1 MKLEYEGVFFIGW
14 VIRFVIFQ
22 QVSDYRFK
30 RIYLFTIPII
40 FTFVEYFFYDVVFW
54 CEFFF
59 LPIIVLFIKTK
70 KNWSLI
76 QSLFYCF
83 FTLTIFEIVS
93 SLSSLYFQFVF
104 RISEV
109 TLNNNVW
116 LDWIPTLLSFPLY
129 VLFLKLVRIDLNTFS
144 REIKNDKLT
153 RVVYLFTI
161 TMILYYISNYI
172 LLCIPTLEYAGW
184 ISFNIEDIY
193 INRVIIYSYFPIFL
207 GFLLYIQ
214 YLVKENINRELE
226 KIKDSQISSMSIYS
240 KHIESLYKEIKS
252 FRHDYTNILVSLNES
267 IKNRDI
273 DGIESIYN
281 SVLLDSDKTFY
292 NTHYDIANLVNL
304 DNLAMKSIIS
314 AKMFEAQS
322 KQIRLSIEIEKVIKA
337 PSGIDLIELLK
348 ILAIFL
354 DNAIEASLESSSPEI
369 SFVYFQEENRKI
381 MIIEN
386 STKQEKINTKVI
398 FNYGYSTKG
407 SSRGVGLAN
416 VYEIISTYS
425 RVYLKTYSN
434 QYKFRQELV
443 FEDKK
448 E

>member
-1 MKLEYEGVFFIGW
+1 MSFF
-14 VIRFVIFQ
+14 VALYFT
-22 QVSDYRFK
+22 
-30 RIYLFTIPII
+30 IYL
-40 FTFVEYFFYDVVFW
+40 
-54 CEFFF
+54 
-59 LPIIVLFIKTK
+59 IKTK
-70 KNWSLI
+70 KHWSWV

-83 FTLTIFEIVS
+83 FTLAIYEIFS

-104 RISEV
+104 KISET
-109 TLNNNVW
+109 TLENNVW

-129 VLFLKLVRIDLNTFS
+129 VLFLKLVRIDLNTLS

-161 TMILYYISNYI
+161 TMILYYISSYI
-172 LLCIPTLEYAGW
+172 LRSIPTLEYAGW

-240 KHIESLYKEIKS
+240 EHIESLYKEIKS

-273 DGIESIYN
+273 DGIESIYD

-304 DNLAMKSIIS
+304 EDLAMKSIVS

-322 KQIRLSIEIEKVIKA
+322 KGIRLSIEIEKVIKA
-337 PSGIDLIELLK
+337 PASIDSIDLLK
-348 ILAIFL
+348 LLAIFL
-354 DNAIEASLESSSPEI
+354 DNAIEASLESASPEL

-386 STKQEKINTKVI
+386 STKQERINTKAI

-407 SSRGVGLAN
+407 NGRGIGLAN
-416 VYEIISTYS
+416 VYEILSTYS

-434 QYKFRQELV
+434 EYKFRQELV
-443 FEDKK
+443 FED
-448 E
+448 

>member
-1 MKLEYEGVFFIGW
+1 M
-14 VIRFVIFQ
+14 
-22 QVSDYRFK
+22 
-30 RIYLFTIPII
+30 
-40 FTFVEYFFYDVVFW
+40 EYFFYDIVFW
-54 CEFFF
+54 GEFFF
-59 LPIIVLFIKTK
+59 LPLIVLFIKTK
-70 KNWSLI
+70 KHWSWV

-83 FTLTIFEIVS
+83 FTLAIYEIFS

-104 RISEV
+104 KISET
-109 TLNNNVW
+109 TLENNVW

-129 VLFLKLVRIDLNTFS
+129 VLFLKLVRIDLNTLS
-144 REIKNDKLT
+144 REIKNNKLT
-153 RVVYLFTI
+153 KIVNLFTM
-161 TMILYYISNYI
+161 TMILYYTSSYI
-172 LLCIPTLEYAGW
+172 LLSIPTLEHAGW

-193 INRVIIYSYFPIFL
+193 IHRVIIYSYFPIFL

-240 KHIESLYKEIKS
+240 EHIESLYKEIKS

-273 DGIESIYN
+273 DGIESIYD

-304 DNLAMKSIIS
+304 EDLAMKSIVS

-322 KQIRLSIEIEKVIKA
+322 KGIRLSIEIEKVIKA
-337 PSGIDLIELLK
+337 PASIDSIDLLK
-348 ILAIFL
+348 LLAIFL
-354 DNAIEASLESSSPEI
+354 DNAIEASLESASPEL

-386 STKQEKINTKVI
+386 STKQERINTKAI

-407 SSRGVGLAN
+407 NGRGIGLAN
-416 VYEIISTYS
+416 VYEILSTYS

-434 QYKFRQELV
+434 EYKFRQELV
-443 FEDKK
+443 FED
-448 E
+448 

>member
-109 TLNNNVW
+109 TLNNNIW

-172 LLCIPTLEYAGW
+172 LLSIPTLEYAGW

>member
-40 FTFVEYFFYDVVFW
+40 FTFVEYFFYDAVFW

-161 TMILYYISNYI
+161 TMILYYISSYI
-172 LLCIPTLEYAGW
+172 LLSIPTLEYAGW

-193 INRVIIYSYFPIFL
+193 INRVITYSYFPIFL

-304 DNLAMKSIIS
+304 ENLAMKSIIS

>member
-1 MKLEYEGVFFIGW
+1 M
-14 VIRFVIFQ
+14 
-22 QVSDYRFK
+22 
-30 RIYLFTIPII
+30 
-40 FTFVEYFFYDVVFW
+40 EYFFYDIVFW
-54 CEFFF
+54 GEFFF
-59 LPIIVLFIKTK
+59 LPLIVLFIKTK
-70 KNWSLI
+70 KHWSWV

-83 FTLTIFEIVS
+83 FTLAIYEIFS

-104 RISEV
+104 KISET
-109 TLNNNVW
+109 TLENNVW

-129 VLFLKLVRIDLNTFS
+129 VLFLKLVRIDLNTLS
-144 REIKNDKLT
+144 REIKNNKLT
-153 RVVYLFTI
+153 KIVNLFTM
-161 TMILYYISNYI
+161 TMILYYTSSYI
-172 LLCIPTLEYAGW
+172 LLSIPTLEHAGW

-240 KHIESLYKEIKS
+240 EHIESLYKEIKS

-273 DGIESIYN
+273 DGIESIYD

-304 DNLAMKSIIS
+304 EDLAMKSIVS

-322 KQIRLSIEIEKVIKA
+322 KGIRLSIEIEKVIKA
-337 PSGIDLIELLK
+337 PASIDSIDLLK
-348 ILAIFL
+348 LLAIFL
-354 DNAIEASLESSSPEI
+354 DNAIEASLESASPEL

-386 STKQEKINTKVI
+386 STKQERINTKAI

-407 SSRGVGLAN
+407 NGRGIGLAN
-416 VYEIISTYS
+416 VYEILSTYS

-434 QYKFRQELV
+434 EYKFRQELV
-443 FEDKK
+443 FED
-448 E
+448 

>member
-172 LLCIPTLEYAGW
+172 LLSIPTLEYAGW

-240 KHIESLYKEIKS
+240 EHIESLYKEIKS

>member
-161 TMILYYISNYI
+161 TMILYYISSYI
-172 LLCIPTLEYAGW
+172 LRSIPTLEYAGW

-304 DNLAMKSIIS
+304 ENLAMKSIIS

-354 DNAIEASLESSSPEI
+354 DNAIEASLESSAPEI

>member
-1 MKLEYEGVFFIGW
+1 M
-14 VIRFVIFQ
+14 
-22 QVSDYRFK
+22 
-30 RIYLFTIPII
+30 
-40 FTFVEYFFYDVVFW
+40 EYFFYDIVFW
-54 CEFFF
+54 GEFFF
-59 LPIIVLFIKTK
+59 LPLIVLFIKTK
-70 KNWSLI
+70 KHWSWV

-83 FTLTIFEIVS
+83 FTLAIYEIFS

-104 RISEV
+104 KIPET
-109 TLNNNVW
+109 TLENNVW
-116 LDWIPTLLSFPLY
+116 LDWIPTLSSFPLY
-129 VLFLKLVRIDLNTFS
+129 VLFLKLVRIDLNTLS
-144 REIKNDKLT
+144 REIKNNKLT
-153 RVVYLFTI
+153 KIVNLFTM
-161 TMILYYISNYI
+161 TMILYYTSSYI
-172 LLCIPTLEYAGW
+172 LLSIPTLEHASW

-240 KHIESLYKEIKS
+240 EHIESLYKEIKS

-273 DGIESIYN
+273 DGIESIYD

-304 DNLAMKSIIS
+304 EDLAMKSIVS

-322 KQIRLSIEIEKVIKA
+322 KGIRLSIEIEKVIKA
-337 PSGIDLIELLK
+337 PASIDSIDLLK
-348 ILAIFL
+348 LLAIFL
-354 DNAIEASLESSSPEI
+354 DNAIEASLESASPEL

-386 STKQEKINTKVI
+386 STKQERINTKAI

-407 SSRGVGLAN
+407 NGRGIGLAN
-416 VYEIISTYS
+416 VYEILSTYS

-434 QYKFRQELV
+434 EYKFRQELV
-443 FEDKK
+443 FED
-448 E
+448 

>member
-70 KNWSLI
+70 KHWSWV

-83 FTLTIFEIVS
+83 FTLAIYEIFS

-104 RISEV
+104 KISET
-109 TLNNNVW
+109 TLENNVW

-129 VLFLKLVRIDLNTFS
+129 VLFLKLVRIDLNTLS
-144 REIKNDKLT
+144 REIKNNKLT
-153 RVVYLFTI
+153 KIVNLFTM
-161 TMILYYISNYI
+161 TMILYYTSSYI
-172 LLCIPTLEYAGW
+172 LLSIPTLEHAGW

-240 KHIESLYKEIKS
+240 EHIESLYKEIKS

-304 DNLAMKSIIS
+304 EDLAMKSIVS

-322 KQIRLSIEIEKVIKA
+322 KGIRLSIEIEKVIKA
-337 PSGIDLIELLK
+337 PASIDSIDLLK
-348 ILAIFL
+348 LLAIFL
-354 DNAIEASLESSSPEI
+354 DNAIEASLESASPEL

-386 STKQEKINTKVI
+386 STKQERINTKAI

-407 SSRGVGLAN
+407 NGRGIGLAN
-416 VYEIISTYS
+416 VYEILSTYS

-434 QYKFRQELV
+434 EYKFRQELV
-443 FEDKK
+443 FED
-448 E
+448 

>member
-161 TMILYYISNYI
+161 TMILYYISSYI
-172 LLCIPTLEYAGW
+172 LLSIPTLEYAGW

-304 DNLAMKSIIS
+304 ENLAMKSIIS

>member
-1 MKLEYEGVFFIGW
+1 M
-14 VIRFVIFQ
+14 
-22 QVSDYRFK
+22 
-30 RIYLFTIPII
+30 
-40 FTFVEYFFYDVVFW
+40 EYFFYDIVFW
-54 CEFFF
+54 GEFFF
-59 LPIIVLFIKTK
+59 LPLIVLFIKTK
-70 KNWSLI
+70 KHWSWV

-83 FTLTIFEIVS
+83 FTLAIYEIFS
-93 SLSSLYFQFVF
+93 SLSALYFQFVF
-104 RISEV
+104 KISET
-109 TLNNNVW
+109 TLENNVW

-129 VLFLKLVRIDLNTFS
+129 VLFLKLVRIDLNTLS
-144 REIKNDKLT
+144 REIKNNKLT
-153 RVVYLFTI
+153 KIVNLYTM
-161 TMILYYISNYI
+161 TMILYYTSSYI
-172 LLCIPTLEYAGW
+172 LLSIPTLEHAGW

-240 KHIESLYKEIKS
+240 EHIESLYKEIKS

-273 DGIESIYN
+273 DGIESIYD

-304 DNLAMKSIIS
+304 EDLAMKSIVS

-322 KQIRLSIEIEKVIKA
+322 KGIRLSIEIEKVIKA
-337 PSGIDLIELLK
+337 PASIDSIDLLK
-348 ILAIFL
+348 LLAIFL
-354 DNAIEASLESSSPEI
+354 DNAIESSLESASPEL

-386 STKQEKINTKVI
+386 STKQERINTKAI

-407 SSRGVGLAN
+407 NGRGIGLAN
-416 VYEIISTYS
+416 VYEILSTYS

-434 QYKFRQELV
+434 EYKFRQELV
-443 FEDKK
+443 FED
-448 E
+448 

>member
-1 MKLEYEGVFFIGW
+1 ME
-14 VIRFVIFQ
+14 
-22 QVSDYRFK
+22 
-30 RIYLFTIPII
+30 
-40 FTFVEYFFYDVVFW
+40 
-54 CEFFF
+54 
-59 LPIIVLFIKTK
+59 
-70 KNWSLI
+70 
-76 QSLFYCF
+76 
-83 FTLTIFEIVS
+83 
-93 SLSSLYFQFVF
+93 
-104 RISEV
+104 
-109 TLNNNVW
+109 NNVW

-129 VLFLKLVRIDLNTFS
+129 VLFLKLVRIDLNTLS

-161 TMILYYISNYI
+161 TMILYYISSYI
-172 LLCIPTLEYAGW
+172 LRSIPTLEYAGW

-240 KHIESLYKEIKS
+240 EHIESLYKEIKS

-273 DGIESIYN
+273 DGIESIYD

-304 DNLAMKSIIS
+304 EDLAMKSIVS

-322 KQIRLSIEIEKVIKA
+322 KGIRLSIEIEKVIKA
-337 PSGIDLIELLK
+337 PASIDSIDLLK
-348 ILAIFL
+348 LLAIFL
-354 DNAIEASLESSSPEI
+354 DNAIESSLESASPEL

-386 STKQEKINTKVI
+386 STKQERINTKAI

-407 SSRGVGLAN
+407 NGRGIGLAN
-416 VYEIISTYS
+416 VYEILSTYS

-434 QYKFRQELV
+434 EYKFRQELV
-443 FEDKK
+443 FED
-448 E
+448 

>member
-40 FTFVEYFFYDVVFW
+40 FTFVEYFFYDAVFW

-161 TMILYYISNYI
+161 TMILYYISSYI
-172 LLCIPTLEYAGW
+172 LLSIPTLEYAGW

-193 INRVIIYSYFPIFL
+193 INRVITYSYFPIFL

-240 KHIESLYKEIKS
+240 KQIESLYKEIKS

-304 DNLAMKSIIS
+304 ENLAMKSIIS

-337 PSGIDLIELLK
+337 PSGLDLIELLK

>member
-161 TMILYYISNYI
+161 TMILYYISSYI
-172 LLCIPTLEYAGW
+172 LRSIPTLEYAGW

-240 KHIESLYKEIKS
+240 EHIESLYKEIKS

-304 DNLAMKSIIS
+304 ENLAMKSIIS

-354 DNAIEASLESSSPEI
+354 DNAIEASLESSAPEI

>member
-1 MKLEYEGVFFIGW
+1 MSFF
-14 VIRFVIFQ
+14 VALYFT
-22 QVSDYRFK
+22 
-30 RIYLFTIPII
+30 IYL
-40 FTFVEYFFYDVVFW
+40 
-54 CEFFF
+54 
-59 LPIIVLFIKTK
+59 IKTK
-70 KNWSLI
+70 KHWSWV

-83 FTLTIFEIVS
+83 FTLAIYEIFS

-104 RISEV
+104 KIPET
-109 TLNNNVW
+109 TLENNVW
-116 LDWIPTLLSFPLY
+116 LDWIPTLSSFPLY
-129 VLFLKLVRIDLNTFS
+129 VLFLKLVRIDLNTLS
-144 REIKNDKLT
+144 REIENNKLT
-153 RVVYLFTI
+153 KIVNLFTM
-161 TMILYYISNYI
+161 TMILYYTSSYI
-172 LLCIPTLEYAGW
+172 LLSIPTLEHAGW

-240 KHIESLYKEIKS
+240 EHIESLYKEIKS

-273 DGIESIYN
+273 DGIESIYD

-304 DNLAMKSIIS
+304 EDLAMKSIVS

-322 KQIRLSIEIEKVIKA
+322 KGIRLSIEIEKVIKA
-337 PSGIDLIELLK
+337 PASIDSIDLLK
-348 ILAIFL
+348 LLAIFL
-354 DNAIEASLESSSPEI
+354 DNAIEASLESASPEL

-386 STKQEKINTKVI
+386 STKQERINTKAI

-407 SSRGVGLAN
+407 NGRGIGLAN
-416 VYEIISTYS
+416 VYEILSTYS

-434 QYKFRQELV
+434 EYKFRQELV
-443 FEDKK
+443 FED
-448 E
+448 

>member
-40 FTFVEYFFYDVVFW
+40 FTFVEYFFYDAVFW

-161 TMILYYISNYI
+161 TMILYYISSYI
-172 LLCIPTLEYAGW
+172 LLSIPTLEYAGW

-193 INRVIIYSYFPIFL
+193 INRVITYSYFPIFL

-240 KHIESLYKEIKS
+240 EHIESLYKEIKS

-304 DNLAMKSIIS
+304 ENLAMKSIIS

>member
-172 LLCIPTLEYAGW
+172 LLSIPTLEYAGW

-416 VYEIISTYS
+416 VYEILSTYS

-434 QYKFRQELV
+434 EYKFRQELV
-443 FEDKK
+443 FED
-448 E
+448 

>member
-1 MKLEYEGVFFIGW
+1 ME
-14 VIRFVIFQ
+14 
-22 QVSDYRFK
+22 
-30 RIYLFTIPII
+30 
-40 FTFVEYFFYDVVFW
+40 
-54 CEFFF
+54 
-59 LPIIVLFIKTK
+59 
-70 KNWSLI
+70 
-76 QSLFYCF
+76 
-83 FTLTIFEIVS
+83 
-93 SLSSLYFQFVF
+93 
-104 RISEV
+104 
-109 TLNNNVW
+109 NNVW

-129 VLFLKLVRIDLNTFS
+129 VLFLKLVRIDLNTLS
-144 REIKNDKLT
+144 REIKNNKLT
-153 RVVYLFTI
+153 KIVNLFTM
-161 TMILYYISNYI
+161 TMILYYTSSYI
-172 LLCIPTLEYAGW
+172 LLSIPTLEHAGW

-193 INRVIIYSYFPIFL
+193 IHRVIIYSYFPIFL

-240 KHIESLYKEIKS
+240 EHIESLYKEIKS

-273 DGIESIYN
+273 DGIESIYD

-304 DNLAMKSIIS
+304 EDLAMKSIVS

-322 KQIRLSIEIEKVIKA
+322 KGIRLSIEIEKVIKA
-337 PSGIDLIELLK
+337 PASIDSIDLLK
-348 ILAIFL
+348 LLAIFL
-354 DNAIEASLESSSPEI
+354 DNAIESSLESASPEL

-386 STKQEKINTKVI
+386 STKQERINTKAI

-407 SSRGVGLAN
+407 NGRGIGLAN
-416 VYEIISTYS
+416 VYEILSTYS

-434 QYKFRQELV
+434 EYKFRQELV
-443 FEDKK
+443 FED
-448 E
+448 

>member
-1 MKLEYEGVFFIGW
+1 MW
-14 VIRFVIFQ
+14 N
-22 QVSDYRFK
+22 
-30 RIYLFTIPII
+30 T
-40 FTFVEYFFYDVVFW
+40 FFYDIVFW
-54 CEFFF
+54 GEFFF
-59 LPIIVLFIKTK
+59 LPLIVLFIKTK
-70 KNWSLI
+70 KHWSWV

-83 FTLTIFEIVS
+83 FTLAIYEIVS

-161 TMILYYISNYI
+161 TMILYYTSSYI
-172 LLCIPTLEYAGW
+172 LRSIPTLEYAGW

-240 KHIESLYKEIKS
+240 EHIESLYKEIKS

-273 DGIESIYN
+273 DGIESIYD

-304 DNLAMKSIIS
+304 EDLAMKSIVS

-322 KQIRLSIEIEKVIKA
+322 KGIRLSIEIEKVIKA
-337 PSGIDLIELLK
+337 PASIDSIDLLK
-348 ILAIFL
+348 LLAIFL
-354 DNAIEASLESSSPEI
+354 DNAIEASLESASPEL

-386 STKQEKINTKVI
+386 STKQERINTKAI

-407 SSRGVGLAN
+407 NGRGIGLAN
-416 VYEIISTYS
+416 VYEILSTYS

-434 QYKFRQELV
+434 EYKFRQELV
-443 FEDKK
+443 FED
-448 E
+448 

>member
-172 LLCIPTLEYAGW
+172 LLSIPTLEYAGW

-214 YLVKENINRELE
+214 YLIKENINRELE

-240 KHIESLYKEIKS
+240 EHIESLYKEIKS

>member
-161 TMILYYISNYI
+161 TMILYYISSYI
-172 LLCIPTLEYAGW
+172 LRSIPTLEYAGW

-226 KIKDSQISSMSIYS
+226 KIKDSQISSMTIYS

-304 DNLAMKSIIS
+304 ENLAMKSIIS

-354 DNAIEASLESSSPEI
+354 DNAIEASLESSAPEI

>member
-40 FTFVEYFFYDVVFW
+40 FTFVEYFFYDAVFW

-161 TMILYYISNYI
+161 TMILYYISSYI
-172 LLCIPTLEYAGW
+172 LLSIPTLEYAGW

-193 INRVIIYSYFPIFL
+193 INRVITYSYFPIFL

-304 DNLAMKSIIS
+304 ENLAMKSIIS
-314 AKMFEAQS
+314 AKMVEAQS

>member
-109 TLNNNVW
+109 TLENNVW
-116 LDWIPTLLSFPLY
+116 LDWIPTLSSFPLY
-129 VLFLKLVRIDLNTFS
+129 VLFLKLVRIDLNTLS
-144 REIKNDKLT
+144 REIKNNKLT
-153 RVVYLFTI
+153 KIVNLFTM
-161 TMILYYISNYI
+161 TMILYYTSSYI
-172 LLCIPTLEYAGW
+172 LLSIPTLEHAGW

-240 KHIESLYKEIKS
+240 EHIESLYKEIKS

-273 DGIESIYN
+273 DGIESIYD

-304 DNLAMKSIIS
+304 EDLAMKSIVS

-322 KQIRLSIEIEKVIKA
+322 KGIRLSIEIEKVIKA
-337 PSGIDLIELLK
+337 PASIDSIDLLK
-348 ILAIFL
+348 LLAIFL
-354 DNAIEASLESSSPEI
+354 DNAIEASLESASPEL

-386 STKQEKINTKVI
+386 STKQERINTKAI

-407 SSRGVGLAN
+407 NGRGIGLAN
-416 VYEIISTYS
+416 VYEILSTYS

-434 QYKFRQELV
+434 EYKFRQELV
-443 FEDKK
+443 FED
-448 E
+448 

>member
-1 MKLEYEGVFFIGW
+1 MKFEYEGVFFIGW
-14 VIRFVIFQ
+14 VIRLVIFQ
-22 QVSDYRFK
+22 QVSDYKFK
-30 RIYLFTIPII
+30 VRHLFIIPILFTL
-40 FTFVEYFFYDVVFW
+40 VEYFFYDILF
-54 CEFFF
+54 CGELFFIPLIF
-59 LPIIVLFIKTK
+59 LFIKTK
-70 KNWSLI
+70 KHWSWV

-83 FTLTIFEIVS
+83 FTLAIYEIVS

-161 TMILYYISNYI
+161 TMILYYTSSYI
-172 LLCIPTLEYAGW
+172 LRSIPTLEYAGW

-240 KHIESLYKEIKS
+240 EHIESLYKEIKS

-273 DGIESIYN
+273 DGIESIYD

-304 DNLAMKSIIS
+304 EDLAMKSIVS

-322 KQIRLSIEIEKVIKA
+322 EGIRLSIEIEKVIKA
-337 PSGIDLIELLK
+337 PASIDSIDLLK
-348 ILAIFL
+348 LLAIFL
-354 DNAIEASLESSSPEI
+354 DNAIESSLESASPEL

-386 STKQEKINTKVI
+386 STKQERINTKAI

-407 SSRGVGLAN
+407 NGRGIGLAN
-416 VYEIISTYS
+416 VYEILSTYS

-434 QYKFRQELV
+434 EYKFRQELV
-443 FEDKK
+443 FED
-448 E
+448 

>member
-172 LLCIPTLEYAGW
+172 LLSIPTLEYAGW

-398 FNYGYSTKG
+398 FYYGYSTKG

>member
-161 TMILYYISNYI
+161 TMILYYISSYI
-172 LLCIPTLEYAGW
+172 LRSIPTLEYAGW

-273 DGIESIYN
+273 DRIESIYN

-304 DNLAMKSIIS
+304 ENLAMKSIVS

-354 DNAIEASLESSSPEI
+354 DNAIEASLESSAPEI

>member
-1 MKLEYEGVFFIGW
+1 M
-14 VIRFVIFQ
+14 
-22 QVSDYRFK
+22 
-30 RIYLFTIPII
+30 
-40 FTFVEYFFYDVVFW
+40 
-54 CEFFF
+54 
-59 LPIIVLFIKTK
+59 
-70 KNWSLI
+70 I

-83 FTLTIFEIVS
+83 FTLTIFEIVC
-93 SLSSLYFQFVF
+93 SLSFLYFQFVF

-129 VLFLKLVRIDLNTFS
+129 VSFLKLVRIDLNTFS

-161 TMILYYISNYI
+161 TMILYYISSYI
-172 LLCIPTLEYAGW
+172 LLSIPTLEYAGW

-304 DNLAMKSIIS
+304 ENLAMKSIIS

-354 DNAIEASLESSSPEI
+354 DNAIEASLGSSSPEI

>member
-1 MKLEYEGVFFIGW
+1 MKFEYEGVFFIGW
-14 VIRFVIFQ
+14 VIRLVIFQ
-22 QVSDYRFK
+22 QVSDYKFK
-30 RIYLFTIPII
+30 VRHLFIIPILFTL
-40 FTFVEYFFYDVVFW
+40 VEYFFYDIVFW
-54 CEFFF
+54 GEFFF
-59 LPIIVLFIKTK
+59 LPLIVLFIKTK
-70 KNWSLI
+70 KHWSWV

-83 FTLTIFEIVS
+83 FTLAIYEIFS

-104 RISEV
+104 KISET
-109 TLNNNVW
+109 TLENNVW

-129 VLFLKLVRIDLNTFS
+129 VLFLKLVRIDLNTLS

-161 TMILYYISNYI
+161 TMILYYISSYI
-172 LLCIPTLEYAGW
+172 LRSIPTLEYAGW

-240 KHIESLYKEIKS
+240 EHIESLYKEIKS

-304 DNLAMKSIIS
+304 EDLAMKSIVS

-322 KQIRLSIEIEKVIKA
+322 KGIRLSIEIEKVIKA
-337 PSGIDLIELLK
+337 PASIDSIDLLK
-348 ILAIFL
+348 LLAIFL
-354 DNAIEASLESSSPEI
+354 DNAIEASLESASPEL

-386 STKQEKINTKVI
+386 STKQERINTKAI

-407 SSRGVGLAN
+407 NGRGIGLAN
-416 VYEIISTYS
+416 VYEILSTYS

-434 QYKFRQELV
+434 EYKFRQELV
-443 FEDKK
+443 FED
-448 E
+448 

>member
-1 MKLEYEGVFFIGW
+1 MKFEYEGVFFIGW
-14 VIRFVIFQ
+14 VIRLVIFQ
-22 QVSDYRFK
+22 QVSDYKFK
-30 RIYLFTIPII
+30 VRHLFIIPILFTLVEYLF
-40 FTFVEYFFYDVVFW
+40 YDIVFW
-54 CEFFF
+54 GEFFF
-59 LPIIVLFIKTK
+59 LPLIVLFIKTK
-70 KNWSLI
+70 KHWSWV

-83 FTLTIFEIVS
+83 FTLAIYEIFS
-93 SLSSLYFQFVF
+93 SLSALYFQFVF
-104 RISEV
+104 KISET
-109 TLNNNVW
+109 TLENNVW

-129 VLFLKLVRIDLNTFS
+129 VLFLKLVRIDLNTLS
-144 REIKNDKLT
+144 REIKNNKLT
-153 RVVYLFTI
+153 KIVNLFTI
-161 TMILYYISNYI
+161 TMILYYISSYI
-172 LLCIPTLEYAGW
+172 LRSIPTLEYAGW

-240 KHIESLYKEIKS
+240 EHIESLYKEIKS

-273 DGIESIYN
+273 DGIESIYD

-304 DNLAMKSIIS
+304 EDLAMKSIVS

-322 KQIRLSIEIEKVIKA
+322 KGIRLSIEIEKVIKA
-337 PSGIDLIELLK
+337 PASIDSIDLLK
-348 ILAIFL
+348 LLAIFL
-354 DNAIEASLESSSPEI
+354 DNAIESSLESASPEL

-386 STKQEKINTKVI
+386 STKQERINTKAI

-407 SSRGVGLAN
+407 NGRGIGLAN
-416 VYEIISTYS
+416 VYEILSTYS

-434 QYKFRQELV
+434 EYKFRQELV
-443 FEDKK
+443 FED
-448 E
+448 

>member
-1 MKLEYEGVFFIGW
+1 M
-14 VIRFVIFQ
+14 
-22 QVSDYRFK
+22 
-30 RIYLFTIPII
+30 
-40 FTFVEYFFYDVVFW
+40 EYFFYDIVFW
-54 CEFFF
+54 GEFFF
-59 LPIIVLFIKTK
+59 LPLIVLFIKTK
-70 KNWSLI
+70 KHWSWV

-83 FTLTIFEIVS
+83 FTLAIYEIFS

-104 RISEV
+104 KISET
-109 TLNNNVW
+109 TLENNVW

-129 VLFLKLVRIDLNTFS
+129 VLFLKLVRIDLNTLS
-144 REIKNDKLT
+144 REIKNNKLT
-153 RVVYLFTI
+153 KIVNLFTM
-161 TMILYYISNYI
+161 TMILYYTSSYI
-172 LLCIPTLEYAGW
+172 LLSIPTLEHARW

-193 INRVIIYSYFPIFL
+193 IHRVIIYSYFPIFL

-240 KHIESLYKEIKS
+240 EHIESLYKEIKS

-273 DGIESIYN
+273 DGIESIYD

-304 DNLAMKSIIS
+304 EDLAMKSIVS

-322 KQIRLSIEIEKVIKA
+322 KGIRLSIEIEKVIKA
-337 PSGIDLIELLK
+337 PASIDSIDLLK
-348 ILAIFL
+348 LLAIFL
-354 DNAIEASLESSSPEI
+354 DNAIEASLESASPEL

-386 STKQEKINTKVI
+386 STKQERINTKAI

-407 SSRGVGLAN
+407 NGRGIGLAN
-416 VYEIISTYS
+416 VYEILSTYS

-434 QYKFRQELV
+434 EYKFRQELV
-443 FEDKK
+443 FED
-448 E
+448 

>member
-161 TMILYYISNYI
+161 TMILYYISSYI
-172 LLCIPTLEYAGW
+172 LRSIPTLEYAGW

-304 DNLAMKSIIS
+304 ENLAMKSIIS

>member
-161 TMILYYISNYI
+161 IMILYYISNYI
-172 LLCIPTLEYAGW
+172 LLSIPTLEYAGW

>member
-59 LPIIVLFIKTK
+59 LPIIVVFIKTK

-161 TMILYYISNYI
+161 TMILYYISSYI
-172 LLCIPTLEYAGW
+172 LRSIPTLEYAGW

-240 KHIESLYKEIKS
+240 EHIESLYKEIKS

-273 DGIESIYN
+273 DGIESIYD

-304 DNLAMKSIIS
+304 EDLAMKSIVS

-322 KQIRLSIEIEKVIKA
+322 KGIRLSIEIEKVIKA
-337 PSGIDLIELLK
+337 PASIDSIDLLK
-348 ILAIFL
+348 LLAIFL
-354 DNAIEASLESSSPEI
+354 DNAIEASLESASPEL

-386 STKQEKINTKVI
+386 STKQERINTKAI

-407 SSRGVGLAN
+407 NGRGIGLAN
-416 VYEIISTYS
+416 VYEILSTYS

-434 QYKFRQELV
+434 EYKFRQELV
-443 FEDKK
+443 FED
-448 E
+448 

>member
-172 LLCIPTLEYAGW
+172 LLSIPTLEYAGW

-281 SVLLDSDKTFY
+281 SVLLDSDKTVY
-292 NTHYDIANLVNL
+292 NTHYDSANLVNL

>member
-1 MKLEYEGVFFIGW
+1 
-14 VIRFVIFQ
+14 
-22 QVSDYRFK
+22 
-30 RIYLFTIPII
+30 
-40 FTFVEYFFYDVVFW
+40 
-54 CEFFF
+54 
-59 LPIIVLFIKTK
+59 
-70 KNWSLI
+70 
-76 QSLFYCF
+76 
-83 FTLTIFEIVS
+83 
-93 SLSSLYFQFVF
+93 
-104 RISEV
+104 
-109 TLNNNVW
+109 
-116 LDWIPTLLSFPLY
+116 
-129 VLFLKLVRIDLNTFS
+129 
-144 REIKNDKLT
+144 
-153 RVVYLFTI
+153 
-161 TMILYYISNYI
+161 
-172 LLCIPTLEYAGW
+172 
-184 ISFNIEDIY
+184 
-193 INRVIIYSYFPIFL
+193 
-207 GFLLYIQ
+207 
-214 YLVKENINRELE
+214 
-226 KIKDSQISSMSIYS
+226 MSIYS

>member
-1 MKLEYEGVFFIGW
+1 M
-14 VIRFVIFQ
+14 
-22 QVSDYRFK
+22 
-30 RIYLFTIPII
+30 
-40 FTFVEYFFYDVVFW
+40 
-54 CEFFF
+54 
-59 LPIIVLFIKTK
+59 
-70 KNWSLI
+70 
-76 QSLFYCF
+76 
-83 FTLTIFEIVS
+83 
-93 SLSSLYFQFVF
+93 
-104 RISEV
+104 
-109 TLNNNVW
+109 
-116 LDWIPTLLSFPLY
+116 
-129 VLFLKLVRIDLNTFS
+129 
-144 REIKNDKLT
+144 
-153 RVVYLFTI
+153 
-161 TMILYYISNYI
+161 
-172 LLCIPTLEYAGW
+172 
-184 ISFNIEDIY
+184 
-193 INRVIIYSYFPIFL
+193 
-207 GFLLYIQ
+207 
-214 YLVKENINRELE
+214 
-226 KIKDSQISSMSIYS
+226 
-240 KHIESLYKEIKS
+240 
-252 FRHDYTNILVSLNES
+252 
-267 IKNRDI
+267 
-273 DGIESIYN
+273 
-281 SVLLDSDKTFY
+281 DSDKTFY

>member
-40 FTFVEYFFYDVVFW
+40 FTFVEYFFYDAVFW

-161 TMILYYISNYI
+161 TMILYYISSYI
-172 LLCIPTLEYAGW
+172 LLSIPTLEYAGW

-193 INRVIIYSYFPIFL
+193 INRVITYSYFPIFL

-240 KHIESLYKEIKS
+240 KQIESLYKEIKS

-304 DNLAMKSIIS
+304 ENLAMKSIIS